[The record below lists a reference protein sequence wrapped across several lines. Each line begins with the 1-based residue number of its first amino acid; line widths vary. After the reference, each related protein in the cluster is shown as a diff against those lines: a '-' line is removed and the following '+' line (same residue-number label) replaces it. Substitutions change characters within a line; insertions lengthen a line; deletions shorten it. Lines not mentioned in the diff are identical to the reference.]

1 MKHIY
6 SVVEK
11 MASTGETDVLFD
23 IRSALYIGNYQ
34 QCINEAQKL
43 KVGEV
48 MLGIFYWCSLCFVA
62 LCLVI
67 GV

>member
-1 MKHIY
+1 
-6 SVVEK
+6 

-23 IRSALYIGNYQ
+23 IRCALYIGNYQ

-43 KVGEV
+43 KVVEV
-48 MLGIFYWCSLCFVA
+48 MLGIFYWYGFYFVA

-67 GV
+67 

>member
-1 MKHIY
+1 
-6 SVVEK
+6 

-43 KVGEV
+43 KVIEV
-48 MLGIFYWCSLCFVA
+48 MLGIV
-62 LCLVI
+62 
-67 GV
+67 